1 MLFKVGRKYINIDKI
16 EMLDTE
22 DNSIKINDKYYM
34 LIEKDFK
41 KLINIMNGVNIN
53 IMNGVKEETKIIKRK
68 AEK

>member
-41 KLINIMNGVNIN
+41 KLINIMNGV
-53 IMNGVKEETKIIKRK
+53 KEETKIIKRK

>member
-1 MLFKVGRKYINIDKI
+1 MLFKVGRKYININKI

-34 LIEKDFK
+34 LIDKDFK
-41 KLINIMNGVNIN
+41 KLINIMNGVNQ
-53 IMNGVKEETKIIKRK
+53 ETKIIKRK